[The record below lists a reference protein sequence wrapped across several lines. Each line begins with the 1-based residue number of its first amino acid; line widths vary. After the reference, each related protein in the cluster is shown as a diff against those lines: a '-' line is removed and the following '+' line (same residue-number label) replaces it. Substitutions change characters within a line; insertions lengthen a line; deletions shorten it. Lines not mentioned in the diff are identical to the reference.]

1 MAQFRTVQFVN
12 TGPSGLSPGLHLKQK
27 TLRHTKQFKKKI
39 LSWNLRNSNYSMM
52 NIIEL
57 SGVTKTF
64 GSVVAVDDLSLEV
77 PKGSIYGFIGPNGS
91 GKTTT
96 IRIIMKIMYP
106 DRGKLLI
113 NGHEHNSDRLQNVG
127 YLPEDRGLYKK
138 MKIRELLKFH
148 GELNDGTDLSN
159 RINHWLERLDLKAYK
174 EKKVETLSK
183 GMRQKLQFIATIL
196 HQPELIILD
205 EPFSGLDPVNADMM
219 KDIILELQQKGATI
233 IFSTHD
239 MAMAERMC
247 DYILMIY
254 EGKKVLDG
262 TLNHI
267 QNQYGNDTLRI
278 QSEMGVAVLKGMK
291 GIENVNDFGKLQEIR
306 LEPDVD
312 PQKILAELLKKTRIS
327 KFEITKPSLNDIF
340 IRIASPE
347 RKEAGNE

>member
-1 MAQFRTVQFVN
+1 
-12 TGPSGLSPGLHLKQK
+12 
-27 TLRHTKQFKKKI
+27 
-39 LSWNLRNSNYSMM
+39 M

-57 SGVTKTF
+57 SGITKSF
-64 GSVVAVDDLSLEV
+64 GSVLAVNDLSLQV

-96 IRIIMKIMYP
+96 IRMIMKIMYP

-113 NGHEHNSDRLQNVG
+113 NGQENKLERLENVG

-138 MKIRELLKFH
+138 MKIGELLQFH
-148 GELNDGTDLSN
+148 GELNNGSDLSK
-159 RINHWLERLDLKAYK
+159 RINYWLERLELQAYK

-205 EPFSGLDPVNADMM
+205 EPFTGLDPVNADMM
-219 KDIILELQQKGATI
+219 KDIILELQEKGATI

-247 DYILMIY
+247 DYIFMIY
-254 EGKKVLDG
+254 KGKKVLDG
-262 TLNHI
+262 TLDHI
-267 QNQYGNDTLRI
+267 QDQYGNDTLRI
-278 QSEMGVAVLKGMK
+278 QSDLGANALKDLN
-291 GIENVNDFGKLQEIR
+291 GIDNVNNFGKLQEIR
-306 LEPDVD
+306 LEEGVD
-312 PQKILAELLKKTRIS
+312 PQHILAELLKRTRIS

-347 RKEAGNE
+347 RKEAINV

>member
-1 MAQFRTVQFVN
+1 MY
-12 TGPSGLSPGLHLKQK
+12 
-27 TLRHTKQFKKKI
+27 LRVSQPLFTI
-39 LSWNLRNSNYSMM
+39 M

-57 SGVTKTF
+57 SGVSKVF
-64 GSVVAVDDLSLEV
+64 GTTVAVNKLSLEV

-96 IRIIMKIMYP
+96 IRMIMKIMYP
-106 DRGKLLI
+106 DAGTLRI
-113 NGHEHNSDRLQNVG
+113 NGQESHFQRPKNVG

-138 MKIRELLKFH
+138 MKIGELLQFH
-148 GELNDGTDLSN
+148 GELNEGTDLP
-159 RINHWLERLDLKAYK
+159 RQINQWLERLELKAYK
-174 EKKVETLSK
+174 DKKVETLSK

-247 DYILMIY
+247 DYIFMIY
-254 EGKKVLDG
+254 QGKKVRDG
-262 TLNHI
+262 TLDNI
-267 QNQYGNDTLRI
+267 QDQYGNDTLRI
-278 QSEMGVAVLKGMK
+278 QSEMGRAALEGIK
-291 GIENVNDFGKLQEIR
+291 GIDHVNDFGKLQEIR
-306 LEPDVD
+306 LEQGVD
-312 PQKILAELLKKTRIS
+312 PQQILADLLKRTRIS

-340 IRIASPE
+340 IRIAAPE
-347 RKEAGNE
+347 RKEADHA